1 MTGTGHGL
9 NEGPGI
15 DFGDPEAWNES
26 ENQKLILEGDSL
38 FATEK
43 DKNALKIIEMIDR
56 EEMEIKTINTVIPSP
71 FAFNLVSQGYLDVF
85 FS

>member
-1 MTGTGHGL
+1 MTGTEHGL

-38 FATEK
+38 FAAEK
-43 DKNALKIIEMIDR
+43 DKSALKPL
-56 EEMEIKTINTVIPSP
+56 KTIKNH
-71 FAFNLVSQGYLDVF
+71 
-85 FS
+85 

>member
-9 NEGPGI
+9 NEGPVI

-43 DKNALKIIEMIDR
+43 DKNALKPL
-56 EEMEIKTINTVIPSP
+56 KTIKIH
-71 FAFNLVSQGYLDVF
+71 
-85 FS
+85 